1 MKKIS
6 VLIAGKH
13 STSISLEEDFYNE
26 LLEIAQKNDISVNK
40 LITQIDKERKT
51 DNLSSAI
58 RLYVL
63 SYYKQLSAPK

>member
-26 LLEIAQKNDISVNK
+26 LLEIARKKNISINN
-40 LITQIDKERKT
+40 LITKIDKERKT
-51 DNLSSAI
+51 NNLSSAI
-58 RLYVL
+58 RLYIL

>member
-26 LLEIAQKNDISVNK
+26 LLEIAGKKNISINN

-51 DNLSSAI
+51 NNLSSAI
-58 RLYVL
+58 RLYIL

>member
-13 STSISLEEDFYNE
+13 STSISMEEDFYNE
-26 LLEIAQKNDISVNK
+26 LLEIARKKNISINN

-51 DNLSSAI
+51 NNLSSAI
-58 RLYVL
+58 RLYIL